1 MFLNLLVS
9 PAQSKSGLQND
20 DYLKRL
26 LNHLK
31 LNIRNSLT
39 QKNLYL
45 AACEKLENNEI
56 FEHLK
61 VNRMP
66 KNTVLNQN
74 FLYKW
79 KSIEKESNLKFMEIL
94 RDHHL
99 SESKKYKEKYRS
111 LILEIVEFK
120 SKRHACSK
128 HFALE
133 LMRNYVKIIQKNV
146 KYENSTDKNEK
157 LNRKASYK
165 LSEELVYERI
175 LRTSVCMTLVN
186 MRIV

>member
-99 SESKKYKEKYRS
+99 SESEKYKEKYRS

-175 LRTSVCMTLVN
+175 LRTSVYVT
-186 MRIV
+186 